1 MNWLACESCATIHH
15 RTDMSAALKS
25 VFWFGVVV
33 SGGYVIMRA
42 GTPEQADVLKVHAD
56 SVGVES
62 ITCVYFQVRLI

>member
-1 MNWLACESCATIHH
+1 
-15 RTDMSAALKS
+15 MSAALKS

-56 SVGVES
+56 SVVVES